1 MVNPKSYFYL
11 GVACVAFI
19 AVTGC
24 IFELSSGDA
33 QLGLIPTI
41 IILSLSVPLGLG
53 TFIAAVKAGR
63 SESGE

>member
-1 MVNPKSYFYL
+1 MVNPKSYLYL

-24 IFELSSGDA
+24 IFELSSGEA
-33 QLGLIPTI
+33 QLGFIPTL
-41 IILSLSVPLGLG
+41 IILSLSIPLGLG

-63 SESGE
+63 AEDGE